1 MQTDFTTEQPA
12 PMEAL
17 APTPPKDPIEFCPA
31 AACAAAIVRL
41 EGFVAHVAR
50 LHEEAQLARS
60 PDLMRQLEAIQDELI
75 LAADEARDRLAKV
88 EAVSAAGAIA
98 QLLAAIRDIRDL
110 ARLPRQ
116 ALIAPLSICARTKS
130 PVCNPA
136 LAAGDSLTYD
146 FKISLKRSNGTDM
159 YYNLFIDGVLVKEE
173 EKGLVSDFDDI
184 TKYELVIDLAFKVRT
199 IYVDSVTKELK
210 ETFKYNCSAEAEADL
225 KHKNFEF
232 NAKAIN
238 GTILLSKT
246 DIVKEVKK

>member
-1 MQTDFTTEQPA
+1 MAFFKEKDTIRKVTT
-12 PMEAL
+12 AL
-17 APTPPKDPIEFCPA
+17 
-31 AACAAAIVRL
+31 
-41 EGFVAHVAR
+41 
-50 LHEEAQLARS
+50 
-60 PDLMRQLEAIQDELI
+60 PDGPGKERELKTI
-75 LAADEARDRLAKV
+75 Y
-88 EAVSAAGAIA
+88 
-98 QLLAAIRDIRDL
+98 
-110 ARLPRQ
+110 
-116 ALIAPLSICARTKS
+116 SI
-130 PVCNPA
+130 N
-136 LAAGDSLTYD
+136 
-146 FKISLKRSNGTDM
+146 KIMGTDM